1 MPSQFRFKLSLN
13 PRSAQDCRHRF
24 RSIMPHST
32 APAASATGTPA
43 PIEGAGA
50 PTRQERLGP
59 QVGMAWAAVATNT
72 KDPLA
77 NAKNF
82 IAASRQIFDL

>member
-1 MPSQFRFKLSLN
+1 
-13 PRSAQDCRHRF
+13 
-24 RSIMPHST
+24 MPHST

-50 PTRQERLGP
+50 PTRQERAVAPP

-82 IAASRQIFDL
+82 IAASSYIFDV

>member
-1 MPSQFRFKLSLN
+1 
-13 PRSAQDCRHRF
+13 
-24 RSIMPHST
+24 MPHST

-50 PTRQERLGP
+50 PTRQEKGLVP

-72 KDPLA
+72 KDPLT